1 LAKDA
6 SGSAEKE
13 DNLAMTNQPLEQLPP
28 AGGDHPANGKEQP
41 ADENT
46 HLPQKS
52 ELDYE
57 LFIIV
62 FTLFSLLVALS
73 LMFLPLAPEAKKALA
88 QINLL
93 ITVIF
98 LADFIH
104 LFRRAENKI
113 AYMKSRG
120 WLDLLGS
127 LPVYPVFR
135 LFRVYRMVVVWRE
148 LHKRGVRPI
157 RDQIVQRRAQNAL
170 RYTGF
175 TVLFVITLGT
185 ILVLQF
191 ESVSPNANILTE
203 QEAIWWAIVTIA
215 TVGYGD
221 YYPVTFNGRLVGIVM
236 IIVGVGMFGVLSSYL
251 AKNFLSPTRQESE
264 DQNRREKEKVAE
276 AIRAGLSAE
285 IEPLKNEIV
294 SLRAELSDIRQLL
307 THKDTE
313 E

>member
-1 LAKDA
+1 LKKSLLSEKQVARV
-6 SGSAEKE
+6 SKE
-13 DNLAMTNQPLEQLPP
+13 DNLAMTNQPLDQPP
-28 AGGDHPANGKEQP
+28 PTGGEQP
-41 ADENT
+41 GADKT
-46 HLPQKS
+46 RLPEKS

-62 FTLFSLLVALS
+62 FSLFSLLVALA
-73 LMFLPLAPEAKKALA
+73 LMFIPLATEAKKALV

-93 ITVIF
+93 ITFVF

-113 AYMKSRG
+113 AYMKSQG

-127 LPVYPVFR
+127 LPVYPVLRFFR
-135 LFRVYRMVVVWRE
+135 IFRMVVVWRE
-148 LHKRGVRPI
+148 LRKHGIHPI
-157 RDQIVQRRAQNAL
+157 REQIVQRRAQNAL

-175 TVLFVITLGT
+175 IVLFVITLGT

-191 ESVSPNANILTE
+191 ESVSPSANILTE

-221 YYPVTFNGRLVGIVM
+221 YYPVTFYGRLVGTVM

-251 AKNFLSPTRQESE
+251 AKSFLSPTKRESE
-264 DQNRREKEKVAE
+264 DQNQREKEEIAE
-276 AIRAGLSAE
+276 AIRIGFNAE
-285 IEPLKNEIV
+285 IEPLKSEIA
-294 SLRAELSDIRQLL
+294 SLRAELSEIRQLL